1 MKYQIDAMERI
12 YQALG
17 IGEMKINQF
26 VTGNEQTDLSKL
38 LPTLSI
44 INSLPTVTK

>member
-1 MKYQIDAMERI
+1 MERI

-17 IGEMKINQF
+17 IQEMKINQF

-38 LPTLSI
+38 LPALSL